1 MYSLQVTIATTNV
14 NQRIIP
20 PAVVPSN
27 STHPF
32 QGMVPQNTGSNN
44 MRFGDATISAT
55 KGLLLFPTGSIGGI
69 ANPLQ
74 FSGDLSEFYVNGT
87 AGDTLDI
94 MVIP

>member
-14 NQRIIP
+14 NQPIIP
-20 PAVVPSN
+20 RAVVPSM

-32 QGMVPQNTGSNN
+32 QGLIPQNTGSHN
-44 MRFGDATISAT
+44 MRFGDATVSAT
-55 KGLLLFPTGSIGGI
+55 KGLLLSPTGSVGGI

-74 FSGDLSEFYVNGT
+74 FTGDLSEFYVNGT
-87 AGDTLDI
+87 TGDTLDL

>member
-20 PAVVPSN
+20 VAVVPSN

-32 QGMVPQNTGSNN
+32 QGMVPQNTGANN
-44 MRFGDATISAT
+44 MRFGDATISTT